1 MMQEDMANLAKQ
13 LEEVNYLQRIE
24 INERNM
30 DKK

>member
-1 MMQEDMANLAKQ
+1 MMQEDMANLVKQ
-13 LEEVNYLQRIE
+13 LEEINYLQRIE

>member
-13 LEEVNYLQRIE
+13 FEEINYLQRIE